1 MKNILLLAGVWCGLM
16 LLPGSAIRAQLSAAV
31 QLARQEAQQAA
42 AAGGAPTPAAKK
54 PPAPATPATG
64 ASTAKPVTKIRFRT
78 WAMRQTTAI
87 LNQLQK
93 DGDFST
99 AKTALEHLCDQTIAY
114 ARAGNIATLR
124 HVDFSRLLVTQLAT
138 VPHAKTRLALLA
150 YLRKNHVLAKTL
162 VFLVKSQKSEM
173 PAIYAMLDH
182 LRLKLGKQALEY
194 PNLTAAICSV
204 LYAPLTLQINENQGH
219 SPDPAALFNYYVRYQ
234 NMMFFGIRRVPAELL
249 IYVVDGGSSIADMR
263 WALAH
268 YHGDADVGRLF
279 FSIRYDYGFLHG
291 KRLRIDTAGFT
302 LPNIKRYGGVCVD
315 QAFFATEVAK
325 AIGIPSAYDT
335 AMGNDAGHA
344 WAGFLQASGNQGWW
358 NFLSGRYQEYRGI
371 QGHVM
376 NPQTRRQEPDTFIS
390 LSAQLIHTTARQ
402 RWNAEA
408 LTDAAGRLMF
418 LQMHHLAFAPPRPPL
433 DVDGLRRLPRPRTV
447 KEMLTLLGRAVHQCN
462 GYAPEWFMVSQL
474 AGQGR
479 MTYSQKADWAAAL
492 IRVCGARYPD
502 FIMAVLSPMIL
513 TVKNVHQQNRL
524 WNREF
529 LLFENTRF
537 DLAGEVRMYQ
547 AAMWK
552 KAGHLNRAGECYMDV
567 INRFASAGPFVLGAL
582 AGAQDILKAQGHK
595 NRVLKLWEMTWLKIK
610 PPSRVLGIF
619 MKQSDWYRVGTILEN
634 KLVAAN
640 QTNLAQKVQNQMH
653 LVMTSG
659 RAATQ

>member
-1 MKNILLLAGVWCGLM
+1 MKKFLLSASVACGLLM
-16 LLPGSAIRAQLSAAV
+16 AGAPVRAQLSAAV

-42 AAGGAPTPAAKK
+42 AAGGTTAPTAKK
-54 PPAPATPATG
+54 PAGTVQG
-64 ASTAKPVTKIRFRT
+64 ASATTHPVKKISFHVWALRRTAG
-78 WAMRQTTAI
+78 I
-87 LNQLQK
+87 LTRLQK

-99 AKTALEHLCDQTIAY
+99 AKTALDQLCDEAIAY
-114 ARAGNIATLR
+114 ARPSDIATLR
-124 HVDFSRLLVTQLAT
+124 QVDFARLLVSQLAT
-138 VPHAKTRLALLA
+138 VPRAHRRMALLQ
-150 YLRKNHVLAKTL
+150 YLRKNPVLAKTL
-162 VFLVKSQKSEM
+162 VFLVKSQKDAM

-182 LRLKLGKQALEY
+182 LRHKVGRQAVRY

-219 SPDPAALFNYYVRYQ
+219 SPDPVALFKYYVRYQ
-234 NMMFFGIRRVPAELL
+234 DHMFFGIRGVPAELL

-268 YHGDADVGRLF
+268 YHGDANVGQLF
-279 FSIRYDYGFLHG
+279 FSIRYDFSALRG
-291 KRLRIDTAGFT
+291 KRLKIDTAGFT
-302 LPNIKRYGGVCVD
+302 LPNIKRYGGICAD
-315 QAFFATEVAK
+315 QAFFASEVAK

-344 WAGFLQASGNQGWW
+344 WVGFLQSSGGQGWW

-376 NPQTRRQEPDTFIS
+376 NPQTRQQEPDTFIS

-408 LTDAAGRLMF
+408 LTDAAGRLML
-418 LQMHHLAFAPPRPPL
+418 LQTHHQAFAPPRPPMN
-433 DVDGLRRLPRPRTV
+433 VNELRRLPRPDTA
-447 KEMLTLLGRAVHQCN
+447 KQILTLLQRAVHQCN
-462 GYAPEWFMVSQL
+462 GYAPEWFMVSRL

-479 MTYSQKADWAAAL
+479 MTYNEKADWASAL
-492 IRVCGARYPD
+492 IRVCEPRYPD

-513 TVKNVHQQNRL
+513 TVKNVNQQNRL

-529 LLFENTRF
+529 MLFENTRF

-582 AGAQDILKAQGHK
+582 AGAQDILKEQGHK

-610 PPSRVLGIF
+610 PPSRVLGVF
-619 MKQSDWYRVGTILEN
+619 MKESDWYRVGKLLED

-640 QTNLAQKVQNQMH
+640 HPNLAQKVQNQMH

-659 RAATQ
+659 SAAN

>member
-1 MKNILLLAGVWCGLM
+1 MKRLFLLASVCCGLM
-16 LLPGSAIRAQLSAAV
+16 AAGSTPVRAQLSAAV

-42 AAGGAPTPAAKK
+42 AAGGTPAPTAQKSAGSATTPLEKK
-54 PPAPATPATG
+54 INFHAWAL
-64 ASTAKPVTKIRFRT
+64 RRT
-78 WAMRQTTAI
+78 SSI
-87 LNQLQK
+87 LNHLQK
-93 DGDFST
+93 SGDFST
-99 AKTALEHLCDQTIAY
+99 AKTALDQLCDEVIAY
-114 ARAGNIATLR
+114 ARPSDTAALR
-124 HVDFSRLLVTQLAT
+124 AVDFSRLLVTQLAT
-138 VPHAKTRLALLA
+138 VPRASTRLALLK
-150 YLRKNHVLAKTL
+150 YLRKNQALAKTL
-162 VFLVKSQKSEM
+162 VFLVKSQKSAL

-182 LRLKLGKQALEY
+182 LRHKVGHQAVEY

-219 SPDPAALFNYYVRYQ
+219 SPDPVALFKYYVRYHNQ
-234 NMMFFGIRRVPAELL
+234 MFFGIRRVPAELL

-268 YHGDADVGRLF
+268 YHGDANVGQLF
-279 FSIRYDYGFLHG
+279 FSIRYDFSALQG
-291 KRLRIDTAGFT
+291 KRLEIDTAGFT

-344 WAGFLQASGNQGWW
+344 WAGFLQSSNGQGWW

-376 NPQTRRQEPDTFIS
+376 NPQTRQQEPDTYIS
-390 LSAQLIHTTARQ
+390 LSAQLIHTTAQQ

-408 LTDAAGRLMF
+408 LTDAAGRLML
-418 LQMHHLAFAPPRPPL
+418 LQMHHQAWPPRPPL
-433 DVDGLRRLPRPRTV
+433 HVNAVRRLPRPDTV
-447 KEMLTLLGRAVHQCN
+447 KEMLTLLRRAVHQCN

-474 AGQGR
+474 AAQGQ
-479 MTYSQKADWAAAL
+479 MTYGQKEDWASAL
-492 IRVCGARYPD
+492 IHVCQNRYPD

-529 LLFENTRF
+529 MLFENTRF

-547 AAMWK
+547 AAMWR

-582 AGAQDILKAQGHK
+582 AGAQDILQSQGHK

-619 MKQSDWYRVGTILEN
+619 MKESDWYRVGKLLEN

-640 QTNLAQKVQNQMH
+640 HPKLAQKVQNQMH
-653 LVMTSG
+653 LVMTVG
-659 RAATQ
+659 RTAQE